1 MTKNIYMTLLKE
13 GLKSVDEGFA
23 REIESD
29 CEMHFTNGLA
39 QGKGEDELCREL
51 GDVNELIRDCL
62 EMSKMER
69 ITEYVPVTAPDDA
82 VKGGSADNEAG
93 VDSGAD
99 EDEADHDSGE
109 SEPAPVYS
117 IARKVEDDPLYRNV
131 SVICDN
137 FEANV
142 VPSTDGC
149 IHIQLVGNNDGYYD
163 LEESYDRENNTYSVR
178 VRRKKSFIYFFGI
191 GGLWVKLNIAIPEGL
206 ESFSLKSTNGKI
218 SMADIHAG
226 RIELKTTNGAVSM
239 NNLLAQEII
248 SSSQNGAVKASKSE
262 AYTMEIVTTNGSVN
276 ADEVYFERGNFRSQN
291 GRVRVKLD
299 SHDRDYVAQVTT
311 RLGHTNVKGA
321 VDIFDM
327 QTHGISM
334 DDCIQV
340 RASTICGSVDI
351 SKC

>member
-29 CEMHFTNGLA
+29 CEMHFTNGQA

-62 EMSKMER
+62 EMSRMER
-69 ITEYVPVTAPDDA
+69 IAEYVPVTGD
-82 VKGGSADNEAG
+82 VTAD
-93 VDSGAD
+93 GA
-99 EDEADHDSGE
+99 EADADLDREGE
-109 SEPAPVYS
+109 AEAADGEGSEAQSEAPAPVYS
-117 IARKVEDDPLYRNV
+117 IARRLDDDPVYHNV

-137 FEANV
+137 FESNV

-163 LEESYDRENNTYSVR
+163 LEESYDRENNTYRVR

-218 SMADIHAG
+218 SMGDIRAG

-239 NNLLAQEII
+239 HNLQAQEII

-311 RLGHTNVKGA
+311 RVGHTSVKGA

-327 QTHGISM
+327 QTQGISM

-351 SKC
+351 FKV